1 MGKKIACIAVVLALL
16 VSVFGCAKKNSIEL
30 DPQMKTNIEEIVKMG
45 VHQEVYTKYG
55 KAPGI
60 TVDKIDARD
69 ASINDYYQ
77 IVFTATGSYT
87 VVADKDELYTG
98 TFTIDGHWEAHGCGT
113 GECKLTAAKNGLKTL
128 PEQSTLSELEQVIK
142 TEATTESTTE
152 PTTPTIYQPLLD
164 YISANTSSMG
174 RLLGKVYE
182 SDVNKDGS
190 LDLCVTV
197 TYGSGI
203 ISSAIV
209 VYDVQNDKGYI
220 LDERMTCDYEILGAD
235 KDLVAVCRTQYG
247 KDAKTYGVLA
257 IEDDKLIFVE
267 NEEVGATLPTRNG

>member
-16 VSVFGCAKKNSIEL
+16 VSVFGCSKKTVEL

-45 VHQEVYTKYG
+45 VRQEVYTKYG

-128 PEQSTLSELEQVIK
+128 PEQSTLSELEEVIK

-152 PTTPTIYQPLLD
+152 PTPSTIYKPLND
-164 YISANTSSMG
+164 YIAANTPSMG
-174 RLLGKVYE
+174 RIVEQVYE

-197 TYGSGI
+197 IYGSGI
-203 ISSAIV
+203 VSSAIV
-209 VYDVQNDKGYI
+209 VYDVKNDKGYI
-220 LDERMTCDYEILGAD
+220 LDERGDYDYQILGAD
-235 KDLVAVCRTQYG
+235 KDLVAVSRNING
-247 KDAKTYGVLA
+247 KAGKTYGILT
-257 IEDDKLIFVE
+257 IEGDKLIFVE
-267 NEEVGATLPTRNG
+267 NEEVGATTPMKNW

>member
-1 MGKKIACIAVVLALL
+1 MGKKIACIAVTLALV
-16 VSVFGCAKKNSIEL
+16 VSVFGCSKKNSIEL

-45 VHQEVYTKYG
+45 VRQEVYTKYG

-69 ASINDYYQ
+69 ASVNDYYQ
-77 IVFTATGSYT
+77 ILFTAKGSYT

-113 GECKLTAAKNGLKTL
+113 GECKLTAPKNGLKTL
-128 PEQSTLSELEQVIK
+128 PENPVVME
-142 TEATTESTTE
+142 TEAATDTTTTTE
-152 PTTPTIYQPLLD
+152 PTETTIYQPLDD
-164 YISANTSSMG
+164 YIAANTPSMG
-174 RLLGKVYE
+174 RIVEKVYE
-182 SDVNKDGS
+182 SDVNQDGH

-197 TYGSGI
+197 VYGSGI
-203 ISSAIV
+203 ISSAII

-257 IEDDKLIFVE
+257 IEDGNLVFVE
-267 NEEVGATLPTRNG
+267 NEEIGATTPMRNG

>member
-16 VSVFGCAKKNSIEL
+16 VSVFGCSKKNSMEL

-87 VVADKDELYTG
+87 VVADKGELYTG

-113 GECKLTAAKNGLKTL
+113 GECKLTAPKNGLKTL
-128 PEQSTLSELEQVIK
+128 PENPIVME
-142 TEATTESTTE
+142 TEAATDTTTTTE
-152 PTTPTIYQPLLD
+152 PTETTIYQPLND
-164 YISANTSSMG
+164 YIAANTPSMG

-182 SDVNKDGS
+182 SDVNQDGS

-209 VYDVQNDKGYI
+209 VYDVKNDKGYI
-220 LDERMTCDYEILGAD
+220 LDERGDYDYQILGAD
-235 KDLVAVCRTQYG
+235 KDLVAVSRNING
-247 KDAKTYGVLA
+247 KAGKTYGILA

>member
-16 VSVFGCAKKNSIEL
+16 VSVFGCSKKNSIEL
-30 DPQMKTNIEEIVKMG
+30 DPQLKTNIEEIVKMG
-45 VHQEVYTKYG
+45 VRQEVYTKYG

-77 IVFTATGSYT
+77 ILFTAKGSYT

-142 TEATTESTTE
+142 TEATESTTE
-152 PTTPTIYQPLLD
+152 PTPSTIYQPLLD
-164 YISANTSSMG
+164 YIGANTSSMG

-182 SDVNKDGS
+182 SDVNQDGNP
-190 LDLCVTV
+190 DLCVTV
-197 TYGSGI
+197 IYGSGI

-220 LDERMTCDYEILGAD
+220 LDERMSYDYTILGASENV
-235 KDLVAVCRTQYG
+235 VAVCRTPYG
-247 KDAKTYGVLA
+247 KDAKTYGTLA
-257 IEDDKLIFVE
+257 IEGDALIFVE
-267 NEEVGATLPTRNG
+267 KEETGATVSSKDG

>member
-1 MGKKIACIAVVLALL
+1 MGKKMACIAVVLALL
-16 VSVFGCAKKNSIEL
+16 VSVFGCSKKAMEL
-30 DPQMKTNIEEIVKMG
+30 DPQLEANLKGIVKMG
-45 VHQEVYTKYG
+45 VCNEVYTKYG
-55 KAPGI
+55 LEPGVS
-60 TVDKIDARD
+60 VDKIDARD
-69 ASINDYYQ
+69 ASVKDYYKLL
-77 IVFTATGSYT
+77 FTATGSYT

-142 TEATTESTTE
+142 TEATESTTE
-152 PTTPTIYQPLLD
+152 PTPSTIYQPLLD

-182 SDVNKDGS
+182 SDVNQDGNP
-190 LDLCVTV
+190 DLCVTV

-209 VYDVQNDKGYI
+209 VYDVKNDKGYI
-220 LDERMTCDYEILGAD
+220 LDERMSYDYTILGASENV
-235 KDLVAVCRTQYG
+235 VAVCRTPYG
-247 KDAKTYGVLA
+247 KDAKTYGTLA
-257 IEDDKLIFVE
+257 IEGDALIFVE
-267 NEEVGATLPTRNG
+267 KEETGATVSAKDG

>member
-16 VSVFGCAKKNSIEL
+16 VSVFGCAKKNSVEL
-30 DPQMKTNIEEIVKMG
+30 DPQLKTNIEEIVKMG

-55 KAPGI
+55 KEPGI

-77 IVFTATGSYT
+77 LVFTATGSYT

-142 TEATTESTTE
+142 TEATESATE
-152 PTTPTIYQPLLD
+152 PTPSTIYQPLDD
-164 YISANTSSMG
+164 YIAANTPSMG
-174 RLLGKVYE
+174 RIVEKVYE
-182 SDVNKDGS
+182 SDVNQDGH

-197 TYGSGI
+197 VYGSGI

-257 IEDDKLIFVE
+257 IEDGNLVFVE
-267 NEEVGATLPTRNG
+267 NEEIGATTPMRNG

>member
-1 MGKKIACIAVVLALL
+1 MGKKMACIAVVLALL
-16 VSVFGCAKKNSIEL
+16 VSVFGCSKKAMEL
-30 DPQMKTNIEEIVKMG
+30 DPQLEANLKGIVKMG
-45 VHQEVYTKYG
+45 VCNEVYTKYG
-55 KAPGI
+55 LEPGVS
-60 TVDKIDARD
+60 VDKIDARD
-69 ASINDYYQ
+69 ASEKDYYQ

-128 PEQSTLSELEQVIK
+128 PEQSTLSEFEEVIK
-142 TEATTESTTE
+142 TEATESTTE
-152 PTTPTIYQPLLD
+152 PTPSTIYQPLLD

-182 SDVNKDGS
+182 SDVNQDGNP
-190 LDLCVTV
+190 DLCVTV

-209 VYDVQNDKGYI
+209 VYDMQNDKGYI
-220 LDERMTCDYEILGAD
+220 LDERMTCDYEILGAG

-247 KDAKTYGVLA
+247 KDAKIYGVLA
-257 IEDDKLIFVE
+257 IEDDNLVFVE
-267 NEEVGATLPTRNG
+267 KEEIGATTPVRNG

>member
-1 MGKKIACIAVVLALL
+1 MGKKMACIAVVLALL
-16 VSVFGCAKKNSIEL
+16 VSVFGCSKKAMEL
-30 DPQMKTNIEEIVKMG
+30 DPQLEANLKGIVKMG
-45 VHQEVYTKYG
+45 VCNEVYTKYG
-55 KAPGI
+55 LEPGVS
-60 TVDKIDARD
+60 VDKIDARD
-69 ASINDYYQ
+69 ASEKDYYQ

-142 TEATTESTTE
+142 TEATESTTE
-152 PTTPTIYQPLLD
+152 PTPSTIYQPLLD

-182 SDVNKDGS
+182 SDVNQDGNP
-190 LDLCVTV
+190 DLCVTV
-197 TYGSGI
+197 IYGSGI

-209 VYDVQNDKGYI
+209 VYDVKNDKGYI
-220 LDERMTCDYEILGAD
+220 LDECMSYDYTILGASENV
-235 KDLVAVCRTQYG
+235 VAVCRTPYG
-247 KDAKTYGVLA
+247 KDAKTYSTLA
-257 IEDDKLIFVE
+257 IEGDALIFVE
-267 NEEVGATLPTRNG
+267 KEETGATASSKDG

>member
-16 VSVFGCAKKNSIEL
+16 VSVFGCSKKTMEL
-30 DPQMKTNIEEIVKMG
+30 DPQLEANLKGIVKMG
-45 VHQEVYTKYG
+45 VYHEVYTKYG
-55 KAPGI
+55 LEPGI

-69 ASINDYYQ
+69 ASVKDYYQ
-77 IVFTATGSYT
+77 ILFTATGSYT

-98 TFTIDGHWEAHGCGT
+98 TFTIDGHWEAHGGGT
-113 GECKLTAAKNGLKTL
+113 DNCKLTAPKNGLKTL
-128 PEQSTLSELEQVIK
+128 PENPVVME
-142 TEATTESTTE
+142 TEAATDTTTTTE
-152 PTTPTIYQPLLD
+152 PTEPTIYQPLLD

-174 RLLGKVYE
+174 RLLGKAYE
-182 SDVNKDGS
+182 SDVNQDGNP
-190 LDLCVTV
+190 DLCVTV

-209 VYDVQNDKGYI
+209 VYDVKNDKGYI

-247 KDAKTYGVLA
+247 KDAKIYGVLA
-257 IEDDKLIFVE
+257 IEDDNLVFVE
-267 NEEVGATLPTRNG
+267 NEEIGATTPVRNG